1 MEATVSYLSML
12 QKYINSKQD
21 SEIKEYALCLGNIS
35 KDFTINHMKKTGLK
49 GIVTFFSIDFNPTD
63 TKDILDIHK
72 YLMKG
77 TWYKTMFGL
86 IKKTFIELLIGIVS
100 ASN

>member
-12 QKYINSKQD
+12 QKYISSKQD

-86 IKKTFIELLIGIVS
+86 IKKIFIELLIGIVS

>member
-49 GIVTFFSIDFNPTD
+49 GIVTFFSIDFNSTD

-77 TWYKTMFGL
+77 T
-86 IKKTFIELLIGIVS
+86 
-100 ASN
+100 